1 MEMESKRKFYTM
13 NNHWKK
19 GCTLLIVSAVALA
32 QAGCATTPTAEAS
45 RTQKG
50 AVMGGVGGAIVGGL
64 IGSKKGNAGKGALI
78 GGLLGAATGGAV
90 GNYMD
95 KQAQE
100 LAQVAQVE
108 RVEDG
113 IVATLK
119 DKILFDTNESTL
131 KPESKANLEK
141 IADVLKKYD
150 KTEVTVAGYTDNVGT
165 MSHNQQLSERR
176 ANAVRLFLSTHGIA
190 PSRMTVMG
198 FGPDNPV
205 APNTSA
211 EGRSQNR
218 RVELH
223 IAPNEQLLK
232 DSQQKQG

>member
-1 MEMESKRKFYTM
+1 M
-13 NNHWKK
+13 NNYWKK
-19 GCTLLIVSAVALA
+19 GCILLTLSVVALG
-32 QAGCATTPTAEAS
+32 QVGCATTSDAS

-50 AVMGGVGGAIVGGL
+50 AIMGGLGGAIVGGL
-64 IGSKKGNAGKGALI
+64 IGGKKGNAGKGALI

-113 IVATLK
+113 IVATMK
-119 DKILFDTNESTL
+119 DKILFDTNESIL
-131 KPESKANLEK
+131 KPESKASLEK
-141 IADVLKKYD
+141 IAEILKKYD

-176 ANAVRLFLSTHGIA
+176 ANAVRLFLSNQGVA
-190 PSRMTVMG
+190 PHRMTVMG
-198 FGPDNPV
+198 FGLDNPV
-205 APNTSA
+205 APNTTA
-211 EGRSQNR
+211 DGRSKNR

-223 IAPNEQLLK
+223 IAPNEQLIK
-232 DSQQKQG
+232 DSQQNQG

>member
-1 MEMESKRKFYTM
+1 MS
-13 NNHWKK
+13 NCWKK
-19 GCTLLIVSAVALA
+19 GLILLTLSALA
-32 QAGCATTPTAEAS
+32 LVQAGCASTSDAS

-50 AVMGGVGGAIVGGL
+50 AAIGGLSGAIVGGL

-78 GGLLGAATGGAV
+78 GGLLGAATGGVV

-113 IVATLK
+113 IVATMK
-119 DKILFDTNESTL
+119 DKILFDTNEATL
-131 KPESKANLEK
+131 KPESKASLEK
-141 IADVLKKYD
+141 ISEILKKYD

-165 MSHNQQLSERR
+165 MSYNQQLSERR
-176 ANAVRLFLSTHGIA
+176 ANAVRLFLSNQGVA

-198 FGPDNPV
+198 FGPDNPI
-205 APNTSA
+205 ATNGTA
-211 EGRSQNR
+211 EGRAQNR

-223 IAPNEQLLK
+223 ISPNEQLLK
-232 DSQQKQG
+232 ESQKNQG

>member
-1 MEMESKRKFYTM
+1 M
-13 NNHWKK
+13 NSYWKK
-19 GCTLLIVSAVALA
+19 GCILLTLSMLALT
-32 QAGCATTPTAEAS
+32 QVGCATTTDAS

-50 AVMGGVGGAIVGGL
+50 AVMGGLGGAIVGGL
-64 IGSKKGNAGKGALI
+64 IGGKKGKAGKGALI
-78 GGLLGAATGGAV
+78 GGLLGAATGGVV

-113 IVATLK
+113 IVATMK

-131 KPESKANLEK
+131 KPESKASLEK
-141 IADVLKKYD
+141 IAGILKNYD
-150 KTEVTVAGYTDNVGT
+150 KTEVTVAGYTDNAGT
-165 MSHNQQLSERR
+165 TSHNQQLSERR
-176 ANAVRLFLSTHGIA
+176 ANAVRLFLSTHGVA
-190 PSRMTVMG
+190 SSRMTVVG
-198 FGPDNPV
+198 FGPDSPV
-205 APNTSA
+205 ASNATA
-211 EGRSQNR
+211 EGRTQNR

-232 DSQQKQG
+232 ESQQNQG

>member
-1 MEMESKRKFYTM
+1 M

-19 GCTLLIVSAVALA
+19 ECVLLIVGAVALA

-141 IADVLKKYD
+141 IAEVLKKYD

-176 ANAVRLFLSTHGIA
+176 ANAVRLFLSNHGIA

-205 APNTSA
+205 APNTTA
-211 EGRSQNR
+211 DGRSQNR

>member
-1 MEMESKRKFYTM
+1 M
-13 NNHWKK
+13 NNYWKK
-19 GCTLLIVSAVALA
+19 GLVLLALSTLSLGQI
-32 QAGCATTPTAEAS
+32 GCASTSEAS

-50 AVMGGVGGAIVGGL
+50 AVMGSLGGAIVGGL

-113 IVATLK
+113 IVATMK
-119 DKILFDTNESTL
+119 DKILFDTNEATL
-131 KPESKANLEK
+131 KPESKASLGK
-141 IADVLKKYD
+141 IAETLKKYD

-176 ANAVRLFLSTHGIA
+176 ANAVRLFLSNQGVA

-198 FGPDNPV
+198 FGPDNAV
-205 APNTSA
+205 ASNATA
-211 EGRSQNR
+211 DGRMQNR

-223 IAPNEQLLK
+223 ISPNEQLIK
-232 DSQQKQG
+232 ESQQNQG